1 MNEGSR
7 RAEPGD
13 LPVLE
18 ALAELAADEMS
29 PLRGGSVWSRREA
42 RRPPLAEGFRA
53 DLADRDARV
62 AVGTIDGTV
71 VGYGAI
77 RVEPLHDGASIGRI
91 GDIYV
96 MPGARGVGVGESIAN
111 HLMGWAAA
119 RGCVGVDS
127 LALPGDRHTKNFFET
142 HGLVARAII
151 VHRKLDPEPVTRPG
165 P

>member
-1 MNEGSR
+1 MSEGCR

-18 ALAELAADEMS
+18 ALAELAVEEMS

-53 DLADRDARV
+53 DLADPDVCV
-62 AVGTIDGTV
+62 AVGAIDGTV
-71 VGYGAI
+71 VGYGTV
-77 RVEPLHDGASIGRI
+77 RVEPLHDGDPIGRV
-91 GDIYV
+91 DDLYV
-96 MPGARGVGVGESIAN
+96 MPGARGVGVGESIIN
-111 HLMGWAAA
+111 HLTDWAAG
-119 RGCVGVDS
+119 RGCIGIDS

-151 VHRKLDPEPVTRPG
+151 VHRKLDPSL
-165 P
+165 

>member
-1 MNEGSR
+1 MSEGCH

-18 ALAELAADEMS
+18 ALAELAVEEMS

-42 RRPPLAEGFRA
+42 RRPPMAEGFRA
-53 DLADRDARV
+53 DLADPDVCV

-71 VGYGAI
+71 VGYGTV
-77 RVEPLHDGASIGRI
+77 RVEPLHDGDPIGRV
-91 GDIYV
+91 DDLYV
-96 MPGARGVGVGESIAN
+96 MPGARGVGVGESIIN
-111 HLMGWAAA
+111 HLTDWAAG
-119 RGCVGVDS
+119 RGCVGLDS

-151 VHRKLDPEPVTRPG
+151 VHRKLDPSP
-165 P
+165 

>member
-1 MNEGSR
+1 MSEECR

-18 ALAELAADEMS
+18 ALAELAVEEMS

-42 RRPPLAEGFRA
+42 RRAPMAEGFRA
-53 DLADRDARV
+53 DLADPDVCV
-62 AVGTIDGTV
+62 AVGAIDGTV
-71 VGYGAI
+71 VGYGTV
-77 RVEPLHDGASIGRI
+77 RVEPLHDGDPIGRV
-91 GDIYV
+91 DDLYV
-96 MPGARGVGVGESIAN
+96 MPDARGVGVGESIIN
-111 HLMGWAAA
+111 HLTDWAAG
-119 RGCVGVDS
+119 RGCVGLDS

-151 VHRKLDPEPVTRPG
+151 VHRKLDPG